1 MSGLT
6 SHAVDAV
13 RQNSAAI
20 TFSSER
26 RAIVVVDAETKIIDV
41 NDIFCQI
48 TGYSRDEVIGRQTTM
63 LASGRHS
70 HDFYEAMWRDIHQAG
85 QWRGTIWNRRKNGS
99 LYEEFLTINA
109 VLDQQGHPTHYVGF
123 FSEVSDAFERAARL
137 DVLAWRDPLTHLPNR
152 ALLSDR
158 INQML
163 ARRGRS
169 CLAVCALDLDA
180 FQPINDRLGREH
192 GDTLLVRIAERLK
205 GCLRPGDT
213 LARCGEDEFHLV
225 FPGVASAVD
234 CESLLARLHTAIAE
248 PFFIEGL
255 QINLAAS
262 IGVALSNGSSACD
275 ADNLIRHAEKAMH
288 LAKDAGGGSH
298 RYYDAATEREVS
310 WRTHRRD
317 ELLEA
322 IERSEFRLH
331 YQPKIDLR
339 LGNVVGAEALVRW
352 HHRQQGILP
361 PMQFLSDVDSCGLT
375 EQFGAYVLKAALDQ
389 LDAWRDAGRPLSV
402 SVNIAPTHLLSADFA
417 ARLEVMLAQHPAVPP
432 PLLRLEILES
442 AQIASPEAASRAI
455 AACRA
460 LGVEVALDD
469 FGTGYSS
476 LAYLKRYP
484 VDALKIDRSFVH
496 DMLEAVESR
505 VIVQAV
511 VGLARNFGLV
521 TVAEGVE
528 SVEHAV
534 VLRGLGCQV
543 AQGYAIAKPMP
554 AARFDSWRNAWDPG
568 PEWAFECDRNV
579 GQRCMLA
586 KALHSHRDEFMQLCD
601 RVAKAPGK
609 PVKPPLRCEFTAW
622 LELEV
627 ALPHSMSVRQRL
639 TESHDRLDGLLDAG
653 WNLLA
658 ANHIE
663 AVRVLIPTIDRIF
676 NEFSEALQHATT
688 MEFHHTTA
696 EHRNSRRLTA

>member
-13 RQNSAAI
+13 RQNSAVI

-109 VLDQQGHPTHYVGF
+109 VFDQQGHPTHYVGF

-213 LARCGEDEFHLV
+213 LARCGGDEFHLV

-339 LGNVVGAEALVRW
+339 LGNVVGGRSAGAVASSTARHSSPHAVPFRYRFLWIDRAIRRVR
-352 HHRQQGILP
+352 
-361 PMQFLSDVDSCGLT
+361 T
-375 EQFGAYVLKAALDQ
+375 ESRTGST
-389 LDAWRDAGRPLSV
+389 R
-402 SVNIAPTHLLSADFA
+402 
-417 ARLEVMLAQHPAVPP
+417 RLERCRTPPVRKRQHCAH
-432 PLLRLEILES
+432 
-442 AQIASPEAASRAI
+442 ASP
-455 AACRA
+455 
-460 LGVEVALDD
+460 
-469 FGTGYSS
+469 F
-476 LAYLKRYP
+476 
-484 VDALKIDRSFVH
+484 
-496 DMLEAVESR
+496 
-505 VIVQAV
+505 
-511 VGLARNFGLV
+511 
-521 TVAEGVE
+521 
-528 SVEHAV
+528 
-534 VLRGLGCQV
+534 RGFCCTAG
-543 AQGYAIAKPMP
+543 GYARP
-554 AARFDSWRNAWDPG
+554 
-568 PEWAFECDRNV
+568 
-579 GQRCMLA
+579 
-586 KALHSHRDEFMQLCD
+586 
-601 RVAKAPGK
+601 APGST
-609 PVKPPLRCEFTAW
+609 PT
-622 LELEV
+622 
-627 ALPHSMSVRQRL
+627 
-639 TESHDRLDGLLDAG
+639 
-653 WNLLA
+653 LA
-658 ANHIE
+658 A
-663 AVRVLIPTIDRIF
+663 P
-676 NEFSEALQHATT
+676 
-688 MEFHHTTA
+688 
-696 EHRNSRRLTA
+696 RNT